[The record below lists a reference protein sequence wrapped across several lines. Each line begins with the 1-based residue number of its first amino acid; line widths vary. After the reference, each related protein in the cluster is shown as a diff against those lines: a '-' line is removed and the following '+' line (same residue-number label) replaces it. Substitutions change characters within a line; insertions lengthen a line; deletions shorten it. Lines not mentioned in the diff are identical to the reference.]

1 MRKGN
6 INLRVNEEIRAPELR
21 VIGEDGKQIG
31 LLDRSSALTK
41 AHGLKL
47 DLIEIAPGAKPPV
60 AKIANLG
67 KYIYQ
72 EEKKKKAGARKSKG
86 GELKEIRFSPFIA
99 ENDYNTRLERIREF
113 LKEKNKV
120 KLTVVFKG
128 RQMGSRTFGY
138 DLLGK
143 VVKNL
148 GGTVHVDAEPKFIG
162 RHLIM
167 IVSPIVKRLSAARV
181 MEGQG
186 ETKDAKTEN

>member
-1 MRKGN
+1 M
-6 INLRVNEEIRAPELR
+6 NEEIRAPELR
-21 VIGEDGKQIG
+21 VIGEDGKQVG
-31 LLDRSSALTK
+31 LLDRSTALAK
-41 AHGLKL
+41 AREVEL

-60 AKIANLG
+60 AKIADLG

-86 GELKEIRFSPFIA
+86 GEVKEIRLSPFIA
-99 ENDYNTRLERIREF
+99 ENDYNTRLERVKEF

-128 RQMGSRTFGY
+128 RQMGSRGFGY

-143 VVKNL
+143 TIKDL
-148 GGTVHVDAEPKFIG
+148 GETIHVDMEPKFIG

-167 IVSPIVKRLSAARV
+167 TISPVTKSAKPKEEVEVK
-181 MEGQG
+181 EK
-186 ETKDAKTEN
+186 ETK